1 MDDKYIP
8 YFVHEGIVTRMER
21 QSKRL
26 FVLCLILIILFTG
39 SNVGW
44 LIYESQYEDFV
55 LTQETSSDG
64 GGDAI
69 VNGVTQGDIIYG
81 ESKTDN

>member
-69 VNGVTQGDIIYG
+69 ANGVTQGDIIYG